1 MIDFSPAAKGVVEQ
15 IKRDMMFLYPHVA
28 ESNMEPD
35 SQVKYLGSFAER
47 YFVQLK
53 FLQESVPDFSPE
65 ELAKTYSDFAVHYR
79 KRNGTNV
86 TKTFTGIHNDMR
98 FYRDARRTLIQQ
110 ETANQSQK

>member
-1 MIDFSPAAKGVVEQ
+1 MMEVERRRRYVHGIPSLEAVLAHCRLFRPQ
-15 IKRDMMFLYPHVA
+15 TPENIIR
-28 ESNMEPD
+28 
-35 SQVKYLGSFAER
+35 SFAER
-47 YFVQLK
+47 YFMHLK
-53 FLQESVPDFSPE
+53 FLQENVPDFTPE
-65 ELAKTYSDFAVHYR
+65 ELAKACDDFAVHYR